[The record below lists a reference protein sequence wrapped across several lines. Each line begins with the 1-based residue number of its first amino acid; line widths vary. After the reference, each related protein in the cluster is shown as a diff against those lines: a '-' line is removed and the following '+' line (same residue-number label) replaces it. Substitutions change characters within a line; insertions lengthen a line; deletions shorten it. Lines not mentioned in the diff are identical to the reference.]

1 MTDDIFVLLPGIT
14 GSVLQK
20 DGKDVFGLTASAG
33 LRALFSGGRSI
44 TDLKTDPL
52 APPGQR
58 PDDGV
63 TAVRIAPDA
72 HLIPGL
78 WKIDGY
84 SKVADYLQKRLK
96 AVPQESYFEFPYDW
110 RLDNRIA
117 AADLRDAIG
126 RWLGARRQSKPD
138 AKVVLVAHSMGGLV
152 SRYYLE
158 VLGGW
163 QDTRALVTFGTPHR
177 GSLNALDFLANGL
190 RKAFG
195 LVDLTDLV
203 RSFPSIHQL
212 LPIYP
217 CVDTGTGEASY
228 LSDAVGMLP
237 GLNAEAVQAA
247 RTFHQEIEDAVTANR
262 QLGEYLE
269 RGYRLQ
275 SVVGIEHPTKQSAL
289 LRGGALQVV
298 ETHLGTDHGGDGTV
312 PRVSA
317 SPMEAQDDST
327 AMFAGTRHS
336 SLQNA
341 DAVLTQLR
349 GWLSGVDLTDFR
361 AGAPVWLSVGLQDV
375 YAVGEPVTVTVTPS
389 DGIAE
394 INYQLEQVADPL
406 VAGEDGSPTGVTV
419 PPVTGGM
426 PAADGTNL
434 LEIPSPGPGLY
445 RLTLTGRPEVEPVSD
460 LLLVAPR

>member
-33 LRALFSGGRSI
+33 LRALFSAGRSI
-44 TDLKTDPL
+44 ADLKVDL
-52 APPGQR
+52 QASPGQR
-58 PDDGV
+58 PHDGV
-63 TAVRIAPDA
+63 TAARVAPDA

-84 SKVADYLQKRLK
+84 GKVGGYLTKRLK
-96 AVPQESYFEFPYDW
+96 AVPGESYFEFPYDW

-117 AADLRDAIG
+117 AADLRDAIDK
-126 RWLGARRQSKPD
+126 WLGVRRQSRPG
-138 AKVVLVAHSMGGLV
+138 AQAVLVAHSMGGLV

-158 VLGGW
+158 VFGGW
-163 QDTRALVTFGTPHR
+163 RNTRALITFGTPHR
-177 GSLNALDFLANGL
+177 GSLNALSFLATGVG
-190 RKAFG
+190 KVFG

-212 LPIYP
+212 LPIYR
-217 CVDTGTGEASY
+217 CVDAGDGRASY
-228 LSDAVGMLP
+228 LTEVADRVP
-237 GLNAEAVQAA
+237 GLDAEAVRAA
-247 RTFHQEIEDAVTANR
+247 RAFHQEIEDAVAVNR

-275 SVVGIEHPTKQSAL
+275 SVVGIEQPTKQSAVL
-289 LRGGALQVV
+289 GPNGLRML

-317 SPMEAQDDST
+317 SPMEAKDDST

-336 SLQNA
+336 SLQNT

-349 GWLSGVDLTDFR
+349 GWSSGVDLTDFR
-361 AGAPVWLSVGLQDV
+361 AGAPVRLSVDLDDV
-375 YAVGEPVTVTVTPS
+375 YAAGEPLTVTVTPS
-389 DGIAE
+389 QATAE
-394 INYQLEQVADPL
+394 IWYRLEQLSTAEGGSDSAMASMPPMRGAVRAS
-406 VAGEDGSPTGVTV
+406 DGPTE
-419 PPVTGGM
+419 
-426 PAADGTNL
+426 
-434 LEIPSPGPGLY
+434 LEIAAPGPGLY
-445 RLTLTGRPEVEPVSD
+445 RVTLGGGAEVEPVSD
-460 LLLVAPR
+460 LVVVAPW